1 MKRDN
6 IIIGSRGSKLA
17 IIYAEKVK
25 SEISKFYSGKIE
37 IRKIITSGDQNQ
49 NERLSSMGGKGM
61 FSTDIEKELLENKI
75 DIAVHALKDMPS
87 ADTNGLTTN
96 CFLKRNSPNE
106 ILISKNL
113 KFNDL
118 KQGSVIGT
126 SSFRREYQLRNVRA
140 DLVYKLIRGNVD
152 TRIKK
157 LENNNEYDAIILSK
171 AGIDSLNL
179 QNKITDEFD
188 VAKLVPCA
196 GQGII
201 AIQCNENNQDILRLI
216 EKINDKQTRIIA
228 NTEREVLKILEG
240 DCDTA
245 IGVFAIIKNNK
256 IELTAE
262 LFSVDGKSRF
272 FIKED
277 DDIENHMI
285 LAKKIAGDLKIKSK
299 GSYKG

>member
-61 FSTDIEKELLENKI
+61 FSTDIEKELLKNKI

-87 ADTNGLTTN
+87 IDTKGLITN

-113 KFNDL
+113 KFNEL

-157 LENNNEYDAIILSK
+157 LENNEYDAIILSK

-245 IGVFAIIKNNK
+245 IGVFATIKNNK

>member
-37 IRKIITSGDQNQ
+37 IRKIITTGDQNQ
-49 NERLSSMGGKGM
+49 NERLASMGGKGM

-87 ADTNGLTTN
+87 IDTTGLITN

-157 LENNNEYDAIILSK
+157 LENDEYDAIILSK

-188 VAKLVPCA
+188 VSKLVPCA

-245 IGVFAIIKNNK
+245 IGVFATIKNNK